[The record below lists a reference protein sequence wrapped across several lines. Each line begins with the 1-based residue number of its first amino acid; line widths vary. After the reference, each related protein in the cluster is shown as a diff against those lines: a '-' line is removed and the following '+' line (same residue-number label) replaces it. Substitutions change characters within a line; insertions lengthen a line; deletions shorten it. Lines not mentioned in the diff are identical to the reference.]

1 MYGIIGFPLQHSFS
15 PAFFSEKFG
24 KLGIPGSYRAFP
36 LDPITGLPGLLSA
49 YPGLKGLNV
58 TIPYKEQVLPFL
70 HHITD
75 AAQQIGAV
83 NCIKIEDGK
92 LTGYN
97 TDYIA
102 FRETLKPL
110 LTERHRSAL
119 ILGTGGAAKAVA
131 FALSQLDIPFSFVS
145 RTQQKN
151 YFTYGDLGPGQMSE
165 YTLII
170 NTTPLGMAPGT
181 GSCPDIPYSLL
192 TPDHLL
198 YDLVYNPE
206 ITLFL
211 EKGSGRGAQIKNGY
225 EMLIAQAEASWRI
238 WNEDVGP
245 IY

>member
-15 PAFFSEKFG
+15 PAFFSEKFR
-24 KLGIPGSYRAFP
+24 KLGISESYRSFP
-36 LDPITGLPGLLSA
+36 LDPITGLPELLSA
-49 YPGLKGLNV
+49 HPGLKGLNV

-70 HHITD
+70 DHIAD
-75 AAQQIGAV
+75 AALQIGAV

-110 LTERHRSAL
+110 LTERHRKAL

-145 RTQQKN
+145 RTQQKGCC
-151 YFTYGDLGPGQMSE
+151 TYDDLGSGRMNE
-165 YTLII
+165 HTLII
-170 NTTPLGMAPGT
+170 NTTPLGMAPDT

-198 YDLVYNPE
+198 YDLVYNPGV
-206 ITLFL
+206 TLFL
-211 EKGSGRGAQIKNGY
+211 EKGARKGAQTKNGY
-225 EMLIAQAEASWRI
+225 EMLTAQAEASWEI
-238 WNEDVGP
+238 WSHG
-245 IY
+245 